1 MLEIKTNDTEPACK
15 IIVVG
20 VGGAG
25 NNAVNRMVDVDV
37 IGVEFIGVNT
47 DVQALNLCRAPR
59 LLQIGEKLTK
69 GLGAGAVP
77 EIGQKAAEESA
88 DEIAQA
94 FKGADMVF
102 VTCGMGG
109 GTGTGAAPVVARIAK
124 EMGILT
130 VGVVTKPFSFEAK
143 SRMQRA
149 LVGIENIKENVDTL
163 IVIPNDRLLEIMDR
177 RTTLPEALK
186 KADEVLQQS
195 VQGITDL
202 INVPSIINLDF
213 ADVQTVMRDKGVAH
227 IGIGYG
233 KGETKATD
241 AVKMAVESPLLETT
255 VSGATDVIINI
266 SGDISLAD
274 ASDAASYVQDQAGD
288 DVNIIFGAMYD
299 DSNTDSCDVT
309 VIATGIGSKDTVP
322 MNNNYPFSAQNSRK
336 GSSQASSYKSSG
348 QRSSSSQGA
357 RSSSGARPASSAGVS
372 RSRQDNVEIPSFL
385 RQPRR

>member
-69 GLGAGAVP
+69 GLGAGANP
-77 EIGQKAAEESA
+77 EVGQKAAEESA

-322 MNNNYPFSAQNSRK
+322 MNNYPFGAQNTRK
-336 GSSQASSYKSSG
+336 SSSQAPSYKSTA
-348 QRSSSSQGA
+348 QRSSSSQSSRNNAGS
-357 RSSSGARPASSAGVS
+357 RTSSSSSAS
-372 RSRQDNVEIPSFL
+372 RNRQDNVEIPSFL